1 MTKIILPKKIVDEY
15 EKCGIL
21 SLSEIHG
28 MKENWLVFENII
40 EQLPTKPNLAVEFG
54 YFDKIEFENFL
65 LGKEINLKNIYYFNT
80 EKNEYQGD
88 GRVTLE
94 SFTFLK
100 NYIKKYPDKK
110 IIFLDE
116 KNTEYQKRDL
126 QQANH
131 FLENFEKPFLI
142 ISGNLHSSKEIK
154 EYLGKIYTPMGYYVK
169 EKFGDFPFIDI
180 QPASGSYLN
189 REIINIRPDPIE
201 NIEEF
206 IDIGENNYKYYIKE
220 VTPATLFK

>member
-1 MTKIILPKKIVDEY
+1 MERIILPKKIIDEY

-65 LGKEINLKNIYYFNT
+65 LGKEINLKNIYFFNT

-189 REIINIRPDPIE
+189 REIVNIRPDPIE

-206 IDIGENNYKYYIKE
+206 IDIGENNYKYYLKE